1 MALSKD
7 ALLQLRQQIDAS
19 LAAPAPAPVVAPT
32 AAPPGNFCSIWPE
45 AKPILQGLSGIVA
58 IIPGYGTTAAAA
70 LTALI
75 TVGDQI
81 YKGTCS

>member
-19 LAAPAPAPVVAPT
+19 LAAPAPAPVVAPK

-58 IIPGYGTTAAAA
+58 SIPGYGTTAAAA

>member
-7 ALLQLRQQIDAS
+7 TLMQLRKQVDDS
-19 LAAPAPAPVVAPT
+19 LANPPPPPG
-32 AAPPGNFCSIWPE
+32 APPPGAPLGDFCSIWPG
-45 AKPILQGLSGIVA
+45 AKPILQGLAGIAA

-70 LTALI
+70 LAALI